1 MSLELGILVTAIAA
15 IGIWFFF
22 SKDKN
27 QKG

>member
-1 MSLELGILVTAIAA
+1 MSLELGILVTSVVA

-27 QKG
+27 QRD